1 MIIKNFI
8 KAARLRTLPLSI
20 SGIILGGFL
29 AMSDGLFN
37 GVIFSL
43 ALITTIGFQ
52 VISNF
57 ANDYGDGVKG
67 TDAIR
72 IGEERMVSSGKISPM
87 QMKKAI
93 MISVILTI
101 IFALFLIYES
111 FGLSNFG
118 YSVLFFILGIVSVVA
133 AIKYTVGNLA
143 YGYSGFGDVFVFL
156 FFGLLSV
163 LGSYFLF
170 TKEIYF
176 LLALPAISI
185 GLLSTAVLNLNN
197 MRDYQNDKISAYQT
211 LFTCMLT
218 ISKLGAPIAPFY
230 MDRLY
235 LDLIQ
240 HTGKEAFKSVNLAD
254 FPKANTVMIDKA
266 LESKMALAQMI
277 SSLVLSLRATEKIKV
292 RQPLQKIMIPV
303 ASAEQKEEIL
313 AISDLI
319 KHEVNI
325 KEIELLEDASDI
337 LVKQIKPNFKVLGP
351 RFGKDMRFVATAV
364 QNLDADAIKEIEK
377 QGHLEVE
384 INGKFS
390 TLELSDVEITSQDI
404 EGWLVANQGAVTVAL
419 DVTITESL
427 REEGIAREL
436 VNRIQ
441 NLRKDSG
448 FELTDHIDVFLVHE
462 TSMHKA
468 IQTNL
473 DYIKVETLTHTLHE
487 VNQLDEGIE
496 IDFDDIST
504 KLFIKKHN

>member
-29 AMSDGLFN
+29 AVSDGLFN

-72 IGEERMVSSGKISPM
+72 IGEERMVSSGKISPK

-176 LLALPAISI
+176 LLTLPAISI

-197 MRDYQNDKISAYQT
+197 MRDYQNDKKSKKNTIVVKIGLKAAKRYHYSLLLLSFISAVSYVVLTFTKTVQFIFLLAYIPLVIHA
-211 LFTCMLT
+211 LFV
-218 ISKLGAPIAPFY
+218 Y
-230 MDRLY
+230 
-235 LDLIQ
+235 
-240 HTGKEAFKSVNLAD
+240 N
-254 FPKANTVMIDKA
+254 N
-266 LESKMALAQMI
+266 
-277 SSLVLSLRATEKIKV
+277 
-292 RQPLQKIMIPV
+292 
-303 ASAEQKEEIL
+303 KEEL
-313 AISDLI
+313 
-319 KHEVNI
+319 
-325 KEIELLEDASDI
+325 
-337 LVKQIKPNFKVLGP
+337 
-351 RFGKDMRFVATAV
+351 R
-364 QNLDADAIKEIEK
+364 LDA
-377 QGHLEVE
+377 
-384 INGKFS
+384 
-390 TLELSDVEITSQDI
+390 ELKK
-404 EGWLVANQGAVTVAL
+404 VAL
-419 DVTITESL
+419 ST
-427 REEGIAREL
+427 
-436 VNRIQ
+436 
-441 NLRKDSG
+441 
-448 FELTDHIDVFLVHE
+448 FLFSVLLGLG
-462 TSMHKA
+462 
-468 IQTNL
+468 QVL
-473 DYIKVETLTHTLHE
+473 
-487 VNQLDEGIE
+487 
-496 IDFDDIST
+496 
-504 KLFIKKHN
+504 